1 MFSCFFLQSNKWG
14 ACVCRLRGSNQTST
28 LEYSFLT
35 KLIPDLDNANVG
47 TFVCITG
54 NFQIGGFPYFI
65 LGGVIMVKVNGKELN
80 IAGKTVSEYLMTINY
95 DLKRIAVERNDDIVS
110 KSQYDVT
117 VLEDGDSLEIV
128 NFVGGG

>member
-1 MFSCFFLQSNKWG
+1 M
-14 ACVCRLRGSNQTST
+14 
-28 LEYSFLT
+28 
-35 KLIPDLDNANVG
+35 
-47 TFVCITG
+47 
-54 NFQIGGFPYFI
+54 
-65 LGGVIMVKVNGKELN
+65 N

-95 DLKRIAVERNDDIVS
+95 DLKRIAVERNGDIVS